1 MRTQEAA
8 GFIETFGYLA
18 AVEAADVCVKTA
30 NVSLVAKQN
39 VGGGLVTVIV
49 RGDVGAVKAA
59 VEAGTMAADRVGKV
73 ISSHVIARPV
83 AELDVLLG
91 CHVEQVVEEAA
102 PVVETQP
109 DVAEETT
116 LAVKDAADSNAL
128 SVEAPVET
136 LEGVMTADELKAHKT
151 VKLRNM
157 ARQLPGFS
165 LSKQEIKFANKAT
178 LIQAMIEY
186 HQRVK

>member
-116 LAVKDAADSNAL
+116 LAVKDAADSDAL
-128 SVEAPVET
+128 SVETP
-136 LEGVMTADELKAHKT
+136 EGVMTADELKAHKT
-151 VKLRNM
+151 VELRNM